1 MNAPLYPR
9 TNYPEADERASAG
22 ARMWRATEKR
32 HD

>member
-22 ARMWRATEKR
+22 RADVARDGEAT
-32 HD
+32 